1 MKSLKKL
8 PLFSLLFILSLAFTG
23 CLDIYEE
30 VHFNKDGSG
39 TANYRY
45 KMETDMLNGFLG
57 DEFFSGFDEKDSL
70 QFSELKR
77 KGISDIKVIQDGTGF
92 GISFK
97 FDDMRS
103 LNQALAI
110 ILGNDKDS
118 SFIDNEM
125 KQIEGSKTKIH
136 RISGFLGTEGLKKM
150 MDEKG
155 ETAGMGNM
163 GDMLAKSITYH
174 QVYTFDRKIKSVSN
188 KKAVVSND
196 KKTMKLDVPFVEM
209 MSGEASLENTIKL
222 KKGFLWW

>member
-1 MKSLKKL
+1 MKSLKNL
-8 PLFSLLFILSLAFTG
+8 SFLSLLFIISLAFTG

-39 TANYRY
+39 TAHYRY

-70 QFSELKR
+70 DFDELKR
-77 KGISDIKVIQDGTGF
+77 KGISDVKVIQDGTGF

-118 SFIDNEM
+118 SFMDNEM

-150 MDEKG
+150 IDEKG

-163 GDMLAKSITYH
+163 GEMMAKGITYH
-174 QVYTFDRKIKSVSN
+174 QVYTFDRKIKDVSN
-188 KKAVVSND
+188 TKAIISKD
-196 KKTMKLDVPFVEM
+196 KKTMTLDVPFIEM
-209 MSGEASLENTIKL
+209 MSGESSLENTIKL